1 MKSTRKFI
9 SLILVLALCLS
20 TFSNTNVDAK
30 GKVKLN
36 KKKITL
42 TIGSK
47 YKLKLKNYKKKVR
60 WKSSNKKVASVSK
73 KGKVTAKKKGT
84 AKITAI
90 AGKKKYVCKVIVK
103 KSKRSSNNP
112 STVVP
117 STAPAVTSATPATTP
132 GSTPLTTPTTTPDST
147 PLATPTAVPSSTPVT
162 TPAATPNSTPLT
174 TPATTPSSTPVT
186 TPLVTPTS
194 TPLTTPVATPSS
206 TPVTTPAVTP
216 AAMQD
221 IPKFIGFKTYDDKEL
236 VTEDSELTTLSTNE
250 MLALGTP
257 QTETAVT
264 DTKSI
269 ENNLIN
275 KKEMLLVKLS
285 YENKKRD
292 NIVEIVLN
300 DSDYGKKQ
308 IYTTAAS
315 VNKILSSDTYY
326 DEEKDSYITDVLL
339 QMPVTKSESKRI
351 IEVEETCFL
360 RETVGV
366 KGYADLS
373 STRQTTVTFL
383 VSEEPLPSYPQYFNF
398 TKNEEGG
405 YTVVSLTNDF
415 EIPET
420 IYIPE
425 EYKGLPVNTIGNQ
438 AFEKAT
444 FSKLIVP
451 PSISM
456 IGTNAVL
463 NALNLKEVV
472 MLCKDIPKGGVLGC
486 KKIVVPKEK
495 MLDYACNDTW
505 KSYVNCLYFKDENG
519 NYNSI
524 YTVDF
529 PSITIAEYNE
539 AIMTYGQKLY
549 RDNVI
554 WDEENHTVSFDCKE
568 RYNSGIVFNMDAKK
582 RQGVDLSSYRY
593 IKCDIETDHQLMVK
607 LFSSSVYCK
616 MGSYESAIFENG
628 SSKNWKGRRTIY
640 LPLEGAS
647 SLNSI
652 EGLLIAPNEKN
663 AHIKVYSIEFVTKR
677 DDLKELPACAYNEI
691 FPKVTISE
699 NNEALATY
707 NDDTERE
714 NVVWDEENH
723 TVEYTVPE
731 DGTGLMLNLDST
743 NREAKDL
750 SSYNY
755 VKCVVEVETDVA
767 EATFDLKLHTFSE
780 STDFSKYSAT
790 SCHVTDADTLTGQ
803 AAIYFSLPIL
813 AKKDL
818 MQSISL
824 SVGECISGS
833 DLTTHYGG
841 KLKIHS
847 IEFVT
852 EKPEE

>member
-112 STVVP
+112 STVVA

-147 PLATPTAVPSSTPVT
+147 LLATPTAVPSSTPVT
-162 TPAATPNSTPLT
+162 TPAA
-174 TPATTPSSTPVT
+174 
-186 TPLVTPTS
+186 
-194 TPLTTPVATPSS
+194 
-206 TPVTTPAVTP
+206 TP

-250 MLALGTP
+250 MLALETP

-275 KKEMLLVKLS
+275 KKEMILVKLS

-339 QMPVTKSESKRI
+339 QMPATKSESKRI

-398 TKNEEGG
+398 TANDNGG
-405 YTVVSLTNDF
+405 YTVVSLANDF

-539 AIMTYGQKLY
+539 AIKTYGQKLY

-593 IKCDIETDHQLMVK
+593 IKCDIETDYQLMVK
-607 LFSSSVYCK
+607 LFSSSVYCE
-616 MGSYESAIFENG
+616 MGSYKSAIFENG

>member
-250 MLALGTP
+250 MLALETP

-275 KKEMLLVKLS
+275 KKEILLVKLS

-383 VSEEPLPSYPQYFNF
+383 ISEEPLPSYPQYFNF